1 MFDSSISGSIGS
13 LCKRIND
20 VLAGLPMTIMA
31 GLALVCSLVL
41 EVTGHA
47 VHPDPAWLAVII
59 SGLPLLYLAL
69 WRCVCNPGMRKI
81 SSALL
86 ITIAMLAA
94 LFTGDL
100 FAAGEVAFIMAL
112 GAILEEKTTQKA
124 RQGLRK
130 LISLVPDTGRRLNA
144 DGSEECILAAD
155 IRKDDVLRL
164 LPGETVPVDG
174 VVLKGRSS
182 VDQSV
187 LTGESL
193 PVDKVPGDEV
203 FCGTLNCFGSMDI
216 RATRTG
222 RETSLNK
229 LIRLVEEADR
239 RKAPMERTADV
250 WATWL
255 VPLALLIAIVTGLFT
270 GSLDRAVTVLVVF
283 CPCALVL
290 ATPTAVM
297 AAIGQATRYG
307 VLIKSG
313 DALERMARVD
323 TITFDKTGTLTQ
335 GRIAVSDCLS
345 LDAPE
350 GSGDDGEQTG
360 QNGQDGHD
368 GQTGQEHGELRKR
381 RDAADEPE
389 GRDDAETASLRLLQ
403 EAASL
408 EACSE
413 HPLARAVVAE
423 ARARQLSLLPVEDFV
438 MEPGRG
444 VQGQVAGVPLVCGT
458 PQWLEEQGTA
468 LSTEAQRVLD
478 RLAAEGKA
486 VIMVARNRRLAGCIG
501 LSDSLRENAGSVLA
515 ALKAEGT
522 RTVLLTGDHVRAA
535 EHMARLAGLG
545 EVHAGL
551 LPGQKVEAIERL
563 QAEGHVVCMVG
574 DGVNDAPA
582 LKSASVGVAMGAM
595 GSDIAIE
602 AADIALTG
610 DDIARLPYLKR
621 LASAA
626 VRTIKLSIG
635 LSLIINFVAI
645 TLSVQGLLTPTTGAL
660 VHNAGSVLVVLLA
673 AHLYDRKFTD
683 EA

>member
-69 WRCVCNPGMRKI
+69 WRCVCNLGMRKI

-130 LISLVPDTGRRLNA
+130 LINLVPDTGRRLNA
-144 DGSEECILAAD
+144 DGSEECILASD
-155 IRKDDVLRL
+155 IRRDDILRL

-174 VVLKGRSS
+174 VVLRGRSS

-222 RETSLNK
+222 KETSLNR

-239 RKAPMERTADV
+239 KKAPMERTADV

-255 VPLALLIAIVTGLFT
+255 VPLALLIAIVTGLVT
-270 GSLDRAVTVLVVF
+270 DSLDRAVTVLVVF

-345 LDAPE
+345 LQE
-350 GSGDDGEQTG
+350 DGVKTG
-360 QNGQDGHD
+360 QNGQDGQD
-368 GQTGQEHGELRKR
+368 ARDPLEQ
-381 RDAADEPE
+381 RDAAGEP
-389 GRDDAETASLRLLQ
+389 GGKADQETASLRLLQ
-403 EAASL
+403 ETASL

-423 ARARQLSLLPVEDFV
+423 ASARKLTLLPVEDFV

-444 VQGQVAGVPLVCGT
+444 VQGQVGGVPLVCGT
-458 PQWLEEQGTA
+458 PQWLEEQDVT
-468 LSTEAQRVLD
+468 LSTEAQSVLD

-486 VIMVARNRRLAGCIG
+486 CILVARNRRLVGCIG
-501 LSDSLRENAGSVLA
+501 LSDSLRENAGTVLA
-515 ALKAEGT
+515 ALQAEGI
-522 RTVLLTGDHVRAA
+522 RTVLLTGDHARAA
-535 EHMARLAGLG
+535 EHMAGLAGIS

-563 QAEGHVVCMVG
+563 QAEGHAVCMVG

-582 LKSASVGVAMGAM
+582 LKSASVGVAMGTM

-602 AADIALTG
+602 AADIALVG
-610 DDIARLPYLKR
+610 DDIAKLPYLKH

-626 VRTIKLSIG
+626 VRTIKWSIG
-635 LSLIINFVAI
+635 LSLLINFVAI

-683 EA
+683 EV